1 MVQNRQ
7 VTLLGDSIL
16 KGIQVDLGD
25 RRYRTHNEINVE
37 ALESEFQLSIHND
50 AHFGATVRKGS
61 RLLDRMLARKLPCD
75 MMVMDFGGNDCDF
88 RWKEIAEDPTGDH
101 QPNVPL
107 PEFVEL
113 YREMI
118 RRVRSHGIRPILTN
132 LPPLDSERFFNW
144 WCGDLDREA
153 VLRWLGDVGRIYRHQ
168 ELYSDAVAAL
178 AFAEGVPLIDV
189 RRQFLPQRDL
199 SGLIAADGIHL
210 TMSGYRCLFDT
221 LADWVRA
228 RL

>member
-88 RWKEIAEDPTGDH
+88 RWKEIAEDPTGPSAQRAAARVCGAVPGDDPAGTEPRYPAH
-101 QPNVPL
+101 PYQP
-107 PEFVEL
+107 
-113 YREMI
+113 
-118 RRVRSHGIRPILTN
+118 
-132 LPPLDSERFFNW
+132 
-144 WCGDLDREA
+144 
-153 VLRWLGDVGRIYRHQ
+153 
-168 ELYSDAVAAL
+168 AAAGQRAL
-178 AFAEGVPLIDV
+178 FQLVV
-189 RRQFLPQRDL
+189 RR
-199 SGLIAADGIHL
+199 SG
-210 TMSGYRCLFDT
+210 
-221 LADWVRA
+221 
-228 RL
+228 